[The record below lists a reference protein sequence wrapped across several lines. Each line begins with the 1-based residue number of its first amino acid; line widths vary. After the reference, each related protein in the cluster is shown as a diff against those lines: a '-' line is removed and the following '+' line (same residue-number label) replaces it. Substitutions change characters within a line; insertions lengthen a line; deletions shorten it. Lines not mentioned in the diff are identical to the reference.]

1 MERLIV
7 GGSDRQLRGR
17 QAHPI
22 GGAGSATLTER
33 SLRAL
38 FGMLSPAGSRGRVTI
53 LIFHR
58 VHEHPDSLFPD
69 EMHSTAFKDRMLWV
83 RSCFNVLLLE
93 DAVAALARG
102 TVPAR
107 ALAITFDDGY
117 ADNYTIALPILR
129 QLGLPATFFIA
140 TGFLDGGRMWNDT
153 VIEAV
158 RGAKGS
164 EIDLSSLGLGT
175 HRVDSVPERRRTIA
189 EILSQLKYRPPSAR
203 QEQAE
208 AIASIADIGLPSDL
222 MLTSAQLRGLA
233 ALGMGIGSH
242 TVSHPILARLDDESA
257 RREIADSR
265 DMLETIVRQPIKLF
279 AYPNGKPGQDYTAAH
294 VQIAR
299 DLGLSAAVSTA
310 PGSVRAGDSLHE
322 LPRFTPWGRSS
333 LGWGWRLARNLA
345 TSIERAG
352 A

>member
-1 MERLIV
+1 V
-7 GGSDRQLRGR
+7 GVSNRKLQGR
-17 QAHPI
+17 EAHSI
-22 GGAGSATLTER
+22 GGANRGTPTER

-38 FGMLSPAGSRGRVTI
+38 FSMLSPAGSRGRVTI

-58 VHEHPDSLFPD
+58 VHERPDSLFPD

-93 DAVAALARG
+93 DAVAALAQG
-102 TVPAR
+102 AVPER

-175 HRVDSVPERRRTIA
+175 HRVASVPERRRAIG
-189 EILSQLKYRPPSAR
+189 EILPQLKYRPPSVR
-203 QEQAE
+203 QEHAE
-208 AIASIADIGLPSDL
+208 AIASIADIGLPGDL
-222 MLTSAQLRGLA
+222 MMTSAQLRGLA
-233 ALGMGIGSH
+233 AFGMGIGSH
-242 TVSHPILARLDDESA
+242 TLSHPILARLDDGSA
-257 RREIADSR
+257 RREIADGH
-265 DMLETIVRQPIKLF
+265 DMLAAIVRQPIKLF
-279 AYPNGKPGQDYTAAH
+279 AYPNGKPRQDYTAAH
-294 VQIAR
+294 VRIAR
-299 DLGLSAAVSTA
+299 DLGLSGAVSTA
-310 PGSVRAGDSLHE
+310 PGSAHVGDSLHE
-322 LPRFTPWGRSS
+322 LPRFTPWGRTS
-333 LGWGWRLARNLA
+333 LAWGWRLAQNLR
-345 TSIERAG
+345 TNIERA
-352 A
+352 AA